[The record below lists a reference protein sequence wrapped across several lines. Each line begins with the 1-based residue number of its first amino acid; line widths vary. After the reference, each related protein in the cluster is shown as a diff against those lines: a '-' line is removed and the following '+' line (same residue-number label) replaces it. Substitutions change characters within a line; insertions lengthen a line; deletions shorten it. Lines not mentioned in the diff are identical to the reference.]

1 MVKPE
6 WGTKRH
12 CQSCAAAFYDLNRS
26 PIICPK
32 CKAEFDPEAHLR
44 SRRGRAGTA
53 AKDGEAAVLVDDK
66 SLSGELAA
74 AGIDPDQLVAADSD
88 DDDPDMI
95 EDASELGEDDD
106 DMVGVIDKLDDHEE
120 R

>member
-12 CQSCAAAFYDLNRS
+12 CQSCAAAFYDLNRA
-26 PIICPK
+26 PILCPK

-44 SRRGRAGTA
+44 SRRGRAGSSN
-53 AKDGEAAVLVDDK
+53 KDGDSVALVDDK
-66 SLSGELAA
+66 SLSGELVA
-74 AGIDPDQLVAADSD
+74 AGIDPDQLVVADA

-95 EDASELGEDDD
+95 EDASELGEDED
-106 DMVGVIDKLDDHEE
+106 DMVGVIEKLDDHEE

>member
-1 MVKPE
+1 MVKAE

-26 PIICPK
+26 PILCPK
-32 CKAEFDPEAHLR
+32 CKAEFDPDANLR
-44 SRRGRAGTA
+44 SRRGRAGQT
-53 AKDGEAAVLVDDK
+53 AKDGEIITLDSDKALVGGLAVSD
-66 SLSGELAA
+66 
-74 AGIDPDQLVAADSD
+74 IDPDELVVADAD

-106 DMVGVIDKLDDHEE
+106 DMVGVIEKLDDNEE